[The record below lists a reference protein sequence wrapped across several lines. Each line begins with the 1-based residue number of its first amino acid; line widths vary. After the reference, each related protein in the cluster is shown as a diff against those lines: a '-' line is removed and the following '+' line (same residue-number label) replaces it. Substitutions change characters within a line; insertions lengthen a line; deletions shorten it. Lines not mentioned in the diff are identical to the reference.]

1 MMSYPSQHHW
11 QSLSKAPNDFR
22 RIGFGHKKNLGRFD
36 LLVHQPICDG
46 SETERWFLLR
56 SRVSLP
62 YIFVWLF
69 DESAGDAA
77 WAYCLHSRWLDD
89 VFPFREHCEDCFSFM
104 YHALL
109 LFIVFVAF
117 TPLSA
122 VELGIDK
129 GKWCFLLFPGCFV
142 THPWKCCHQLKDWTA
157 ASCSDIKKW
166 LIFYMARFTAEFAY
180 VDSISLG
187 NWVLTA

>member
-1 MMSYPSQHHW
+1 MMSYPIQHHW
-11 QSLSKAPNDFR
+11 QSLSKAPNDFH

-89 VFPFREHCEDCFSFM
+89 VFPFREHCVDCFSFM

-109 LFIVFVAF
+109 LFIVFFAF

-129 GKWCFLLFPGCFV
+129 GKWCFLLFRGV
-142 THPWKCCHQLKDWTA
+142 SSLIRENVVISLKTEQQPHVLTSKSGWFSTWL
-157 ASCSDIKKW
+157 ASQPS
-166 LIFYMARFTAEFAY
+166 AY
-180 VDSISLG
+180 FDSISLG